1 VPPKYFYKLGHCKDL
16 SIEEYFNLSR
26 DVNYDTDS
34 HWLIGHFDLN
44 VNLSGSLVFGGE
56 IFGLVSKKDDWG
68 LIRMIENILDLLK
81 EENPS
86 AKKIGLSL
94 PKRQQSQ
101 AIIEI
106 AKKAG
111 FKKINLPKKLPN
123 FGSWKATKNWIIV
136 FEFKKE
142 FCVGKIKTF
151 SNQEFWANL
160 DQNLPHKD
168 MEQGIM
174 NLKLARSLLNLT
186 KKEIIWDPFCGQG
199 RLVAS
204 GIDLKKHFFV
214 SDILPECATQSQ
226 INFERAKKIW
236 QWGQKYLGIESDL
249 DVLLNT
255 EVLDARFLSKSQN
268 ITDFREVAIVTEG
281 YLGKNFQII
290 PTVAKV
296 QKELSK
302 LYEMWRQVILEADK
316 LKIPE
321 VIFCLPLYL
330 RTEENGE
337 KWIWPKFEEKLIKQ
351 TSYSIFSFRNKKL
364 NILYSRSDSYVGH
377 LITKLVLV

>member
-1 VPPKYFYKLGHCKDL
+1 MPPKYFYKLGHCKDL
-16 SIEEYFNLSR
+16 SIEEYFSLSG
-26 DVNYDTDS
+26 DANYNIDS
-34 HWLIGHFDLN
+34 HWLIGNLDLN

-68 LIRMIENILDLLK
+68 LITIIENALDFLK
-81 EENPS
+81 KENPS
-86 AKKIGLSL
+86 AKKIGLFL
-94 PKRQQSQ
+94 PKRQQPQ
-101 AIIEI
+101 AIEI

-111 FKKINLPKKLPN
+111 FKKINLANKLPN
-123 FGSWKATKNWIIV
+123 FGSWKAVKNWIIV
-136 FEFKKE
+136 FEFEKE

-186 KKEIIWDPFCGQG
+186 NKQKIWDPFCGQG

-214 SDILPECATQSQ
+214 SDILPECTTQSQ
-226 INFERAKKIW
+226 INFENAQKIW
-236 QWGQKYLGIESDL
+236 QWGKKYLNIESGL
-249 DVLLNT
+249 NPLLNS
-255 EVLDARFLSKSQN
+255 EVLDARFLSKSRN
-268 ITDFREVAIVTEG
+268 ISDFRDLAIVTEG
-281 YLGKNFQII
+281 YLGKNFQTI
-290 PTVAKV
+290 PTVAEV
-296 QKELSK
+296 QRELSK
-302 LYEMWRQVILEADK
+302 LYEMWRQVILEVDK

-330 RTEENGE
+330 RTKENGE
-337 KWIWPKFEEKLIKQ
+337 KWIWPKFEDKLIKQ
-351 TSYSIFSFRNKKL
+351 TNYSIFSFRNKKL